1 MKANSPLDI
10 YPYLPD
16 VCEKVYGEKKM
27 AVAAHLVGRVYSF
40 EDFSEKISAQMKDD
54 LSSGRKTE
62 EEKIKTEKDL
72 RKLEELLAPAV
83 REVRIGCGEKAVTIG
98 GDDVLFR
105 HTLTFYNKTPVA
117 VDVHDTMIS
126 EELKARLR
134 NVTDFR
140 KFYVGKFLTLDAVA
154 VRSVSGIPERFA
166 ACVSAVAETGF
177 PVILCTKDPGLM
189 EAGLKAAEGQN
200 PLMYAAD
207 EKNRNEMFALA
218 RRYDVPLVIS
228 APGDLDRLKSLVISA
243 KLNGITKIV
252 LDPGTFTGDRFRE
265 TFQNLIRI
273 RAAAVSGKEDADS
286 RSGHDATLAWPII
299 ALPIKTRCDA
309 GTGMTAEKKDAA
321 AEKKDVAADKDETR
335 ETGDENALVEKDFEE
350 TLLTAASI
358 IRCADLVIIHGTE
371 PHELLPI
378 VHVADM
384 IYTDPRKPNA
394 VAPGLYDIGTPDDA
408 SPVLFTTNFALT
420 YYTVESDLASAG
432 ISCRLLAV
440 NTGGLGVEA
449 AVAGSQLTAQTVREE
464 IENTGLDLKA
474 TTHKTLIIPGLAARL
489 QGDLEKRLG
498 IRVLTGPV
506 DSGRLPKWLEENGFI
521 TLKKKT
527 RKRKIREQ
535 NEQISACR
543 MDKNTSNRM
552 HSEKNIK

>member
-27 AVAAHLVGRVYSF
+27 AVAAHLVSRVYSF
-40 EDFSEKISAQMKDD
+40 EDFSEKITALMKDD
-54 LSSGRKTE
+54 PSSGKTE
-62 EEKIKTEKDL
+62 EERIKTEEERIKTEKDL

-117 VDVHDTMIS
+117 VDVHDMMTS
-126 EELKARLR
+126 EELKSRLQ

-154 VRSVSGIPERFA
+154 VRSVSGIPEIFA

-177 PVILCTKDPGLM
+177 PVILCTKDPALM

-207 EKNRNEMFALA
+207 ERNRNEMFSLA
-218 RRYDVPLVIS
+218 RKFDVPLVIS
-228 APGDLDRLKSLVISA
+228 APGDLNLLKSIVISA

-265 TFQNLIRI
+265 TFQNLIKI
-273 RAAAVSGKEDADS
+273 RAAAVSGKDDADS
-286 RSGHDATLAWPII
+286 RSGHDTTLAWPILI
-299 ALPIKTRCDA
+299 LPIKTRCNAGKPTEGSGNSNADRNADGDA
-309 GTGMTAEKKDAA
+309 DTNAA
-321 AEKKDVAADKDETR
+321 GNADRNEAGNADRNAA
-335 ETGDENALVEKDFEE
+335 GDEKDSETERVEKDYEE
-350 TLLTAASI
+350 TLLTAVSI
-358 IRCADLVIIHGTE
+358 IRYADLVIIHGAE
-371 PHELLPI
+371 PHELLPV

-420 YYTVESDLASAG
+420 YYTVESDLTSAG

-464 IENTGLDLKA
+464 IERTGLDLKA

-498 IRVLTGPV
+498 IRVLTGPT

-521 TLKKKT
+521 TQEKKT
-527 RKRKIREQ
+527 Q
-535 NEQISACR
+535 
-543 MDKNTSNRM
+543 
-552 HSEKNIK
+552 